1 MTTEPKPVPPMPVEP
16 TTTGGPSLD
25 VPNGYT
31 FHNAN
36 DLQTIRDLASRLT
49 ASQALVEELAGEM
62 RRYLPILECAESD
75 PQTWIALS
83 EGTGMATVN
92 GYRAAL
98 SHYKEATR

>member
-1 MTTEPKPVPPMPVEP
+1 MSTEPKPFPPMPYPKEMDFYSGNPKVASVIEW
-16 TTTGGPSLD
+16 GS
-25 VPNGYT
+25 
-31 FHNAN
+31 
-36 DLQTIRDLASRLT
+36 DLASRLT